1 MCEFVP
7 KVVDLI
13 YHAMF
18 YESKS
23 GHQTY
28 SLLKCNLKSPFDCI
42 LASKK
47 HVLFVDVNTNIIDTN
62 TTLINKNAD
71 INR

>member
-28 SLLKCNLKSPFDCI
+28 SEKPF
-42 LASKK
+42 KM
-47 HVLFVDVNTNIIDTN
+47 
-62 TTLINKNAD
+62 
-71 INR
+71 